1 MLPVHCV
8 CPIVC
13 FNAKTCFTDDR
24 CTSIKRPAMQA
35 MSLIFNFQDIYLYD
49 IFLKDHQNN
58 K

>member
-35 MSLIFNFQDIYLYD
+35 MSLIYIHIYLYD